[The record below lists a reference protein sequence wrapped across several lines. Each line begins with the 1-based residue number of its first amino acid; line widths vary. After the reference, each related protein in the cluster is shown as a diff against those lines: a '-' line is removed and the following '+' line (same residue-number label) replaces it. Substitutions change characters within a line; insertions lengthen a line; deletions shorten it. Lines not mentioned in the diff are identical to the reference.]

1 MGIHKYRNKLALIL
15 IMMIGFTLI
24 VSGIIAANRI
34 RQWQMESLEQ
44 SMERDIRMILSTIPW
59 KTEGTW
65 EERVGYFTAQA
76 GMLKEQTGL
85 RVTFIDPEGRV
96 LGDSDA
102 EASQMGNHLNR
113 PEIRDALETGKTG
126 TSVRTS
132 STFNEEL
139 IYVAAPLY
147 DGDTLKGLVRLSTPL
162 DEAKSH
168 IRQMW
173 SHLFAAFILLFFAA
187 SIISYRAALE
197 LTRPLDKIMRVANQI
212 AQKNYKTRVDRLPK
226 DELGQLGKAI
236 NKMASSLEQQ
246 VERLQENEARLKSVL
261 DNMNVGV
268 LMIDKEERIVLVN
281 PSAEEMLGFTH
292 RELYG
297 RKYDRAKQP
306 IELTRLIEESL
317 KQRAFIRDEIVLY
330 FPNERI
336 IEVNLVPMS
345 ARDGEWGGILVALH
359 DITDLRRL
367 EKVRSEFVANVS
379 HELKTPVAALK
390 GFAETL
396 LAGAIDDRETARSF
410 LQIIHDESER
420 LNRLIMDI
428 LELSKIESKRIPLNF
443 SPVHLSEF
451 VGQTLE
457 MMKSEAQKKQ
467 ISLSMEVPES
477 LYLEADED
485 RLRQI
490 LINLLSNGISYT
502 PNGGSVKVTA
512 ETIQD
517 GENEKV
523 RISVK
528 DTGIGIPK
536 SDLPR
541 IFERFYRVD
550 KARSRSSGGTGL
562 GLSIVKHLVE
572 LHKGTIHVESRQGLG
587 STFMIDL
594 PVIQE

>member
-132 STFNEEL
+132 STVNEEL